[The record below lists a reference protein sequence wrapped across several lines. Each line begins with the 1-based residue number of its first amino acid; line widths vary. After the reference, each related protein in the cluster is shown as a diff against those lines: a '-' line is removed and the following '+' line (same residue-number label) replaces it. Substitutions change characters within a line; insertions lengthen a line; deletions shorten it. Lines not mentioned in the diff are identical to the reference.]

1 MKYTICKKVL
11 WQETDGE
18 IVIVAPKQDPAYLN
32 ESGSSVWKLID
43 KGLDETKIVERLS
56 KEYGEDEK
64 IIKKDVANIIKELI
78 KNKFIK
84 EVK

>member
-1 MKYTICKKVL
+1 MKYAICKGVL

-43 KGLDETKIVERLS
+43 KGLDETKIVETLS
-56 KEYGEDEK
+56 KEYGEEEK
-64 IIKKDVANIIKELI
+64 IIKKDVASIIKELM
-78 KNKFIK
+78 KNKYIK
-84 EVK
+84 EAK

>member
-1 MKYTICKKVL
+1 MKYAICKGVL

-43 KGLDETKIVERLS
+43 QGLDETKIVLTLS

-64 IIKKDVANIIKELI
+64 IIKKDVDNIIKDLL
-78 KNKFIK
+78 KNKYIK

>member
-1 MKYTICKKVL
+1 MKYAINKGVL

-32 ESGSSVWKLID
+32 ESGSAIWKLID
-43 KGLDETKIVERLS
+43 KGLDETKIVETLS
-56 KEYGEDEK
+56 KEYKEDEK
-64 IIKKDVANIIKELI
+64 IIKKDVISIIKELV
-78 KNKFIK
+78 KSKYIK